1 MHIFSKKKIVRMVVK
16 YMNNLEMQ
24 KIELQGTKKILKTTI
39 ERKLNHIQNI
49 INREQKNIS
58 ADDYEP
64 AIEIIEGL
72 LNDVLLLRDNAMRY
86 ANYSEWL
93 KGLEK
98 IENEQ

>member
-1 MHIFSKKKIVRMVVK
+1 MSKK
-16 YMNNLEMQ
+16 
-24 KIELQGTKKILKTTI
+24 
-39 ERKLNHIQNI
+39 NI
-49 INREQKNIS
+49 N

-93 KGLEK
+93 KGLERL
-98 IENEQ
+98 EQ

>member
-93 KGLEK
+93 KSLEK